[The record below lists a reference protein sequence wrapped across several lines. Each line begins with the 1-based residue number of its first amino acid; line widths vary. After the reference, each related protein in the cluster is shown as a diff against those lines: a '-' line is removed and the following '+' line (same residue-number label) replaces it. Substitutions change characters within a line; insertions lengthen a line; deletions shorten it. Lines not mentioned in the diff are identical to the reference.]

1 MKSLL
6 SVSVRNPDITPDM
19 LISRALDDPGCIVQI
34 SFRGDDRIFGALQD
48 DTHMVMLPVFKD
60 PVVDDD
66 VAGFRIE
73 ALFSRVIRYS
83 GIALRI
89 FFPGDTAGQ
98 MAGLAFVRPDGDLK
112 SRFPAAIIDKRR
124 AP

>member
-48 DTHMVMLPVFKD
+48 DTHMVMLPVLKD
-60 PVVDDD
+60 PVINND
-66 VAGFRIE
+66 VAGFRNE
-73 ALFSRVIRYS
+73 AFLSFAVRYPI
-83 GIALRI
+83 IALRK
-89 FFPGDTAGQ
+89 FFPGDTACQ
-98 MAGLAFVRPDGDLK
+98 MTGFTCIRPDGNLK
-112 SRFPAAIIDKRR
+112 SRFPAAEIYKCR